1 MGLKNDYKYLGAICE
16 DILLNCNA
24 DKSQSVYIDHNID
37 GHAFDYTTIN
47 GHTLIGNTPAVASGN
62 WYGILKNNLEFAC
75 DFPLKIGASST
86 TGYGDSYYN
95 PASTSGL
102 RGAYRFGDAYYGD
115 NAGSVYLNGFTAPT
129 GASASYGVVLCELR
143 EAMNTKPEWVA

>member
-37 GHAFDYTTIN
+37 GHAFDYSTIN
-47 GHTLIGNTPAVASGN
+47 GHTLIGNTPAVTSAS

-86 TGYGDSYYN
+86 TGYGDGNYN
-95 PASTSGL
+95 PAVTSGL
-102 RGAYRFGDAYYGD
+102 RGVYRLGYAYNGDY
-115 NAGSVYLNGFTAPT
+115 AGSVYFNGNNAPT
-129 GASASYGVVLCELR
+129 NANANYGVVLNRSLC
-143 EAMNTKPEWVA
+143 